1 MYTVY
6 TYDMQ
11 HIHYITNHPIWDTL
25 FSNKPNHWQPNL
37 WGTLPISSTEPPVD
51 QCLKLW
57 LDVLKQKMQPSI
69 YAIPMQN
76 DVRVCAHIVC
86 IYIYKYKLY
95 TTLHY
100 ITLCYVTL
108 HYTRTYKIQ
117 SQNKYTHLF
126 MLHYTY
132 TYMHTIGVAQSIVLE
147 HHPSIVSSEILS
159 MQNPNHHHPPP
170 PHHHHWIWH
179 VSDDSIQQ
187 VQHRKKQKKYI
198 INIYI

>member
-86 IYIYKYKLY
+86 IYIYININY
-95 TTLHY
+95 TLHC
-100 ITLCYVTL
+100 ITLRYVTL
-108 HYTRTYKIQ
+108 RYITHVHT
-117 SQNKYTHLF
+117 KY
-126 MLHYTY
+126 
-132 TYMHTIGVAQSIVLE
+132 
-147 HHPSIVSSEILS
+147 
-159 MQNPNHHHPPP
+159 NH
-170 PHHHHWIWH
+170 
-179 VSDDSIQQ
+179 
-187 VQHRKKQKKYI
+187 K
-198 INIYI
+198 INIHTYSCCTTHTRICTL